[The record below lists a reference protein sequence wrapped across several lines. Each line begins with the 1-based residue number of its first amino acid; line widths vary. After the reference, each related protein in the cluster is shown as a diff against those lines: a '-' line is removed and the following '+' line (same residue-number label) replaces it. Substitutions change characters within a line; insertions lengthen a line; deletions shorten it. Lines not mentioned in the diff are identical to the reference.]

1 LILGVIEMS
10 QEFSSKNTSVN
21 TITKVYKRF
30 KFKANSLILDYGGG
44 KYDTNKAYLES
55 LGHSCYVYD
64 PYNRSKEEN
73 ELALSSVLSR
83 GGADVV
89 VCANVLNVIKEDSII
104 QEILQDIL
112 NYVHLGSKV
121 YIQIYEGNKSG
132 VGLPTS
138 RGYQRNEV
146 TSQYLD
152 MIKKVY
158 APNKIFKH
166 GNIYEIFIGE

>member
-1 LILGVIEMS
+1 
-10 QEFSSKNTSVN
+10 
-21 TITKVYKRF
+21 
-30 KFKANSLILDYGGG
+30 
-44 KYDTNKAYLES
+44 
-55 LGHSCYVYD
+55 VYD